1 VEHEFIFIPEMESLY
16 FRIFAPLSHQ
26 LFQYARQFDNP
37 DMLFVSS
44 GMEAAFLKANKSPKF
59 TKM

>member
-1 VEHEFIFIPEMESLY
+1 VEREFIFIPEMESLY

-26 LFQYARQFDNP
+26 LFQYARQFDHP
-37 DMLFVSS
+37 GVFVVSNR
-44 GMEAAFLKANKSPKF
+44 METAFLKANKSPKF